1 MMTSDSA
8 SLIGR
13 GHLSAP
19 LPKTTHLTTN
29 NVRHL
34 DAIRIRH
41 TFEIWYGDAAICG
54 TTRRRMRLRGKRR
67 AVRSGARPRYVVLL
81 CKKLD
86 PVASEGANPPEI
98 LQCLFWGFL
107 VSGSAQLSVGYA
119 LLLWEWNCHVIL
131 FGPFLWRFVDSMVL
145 GISGLREGLD

>member
-1 MMTSDSA
+1 MTSDSA

-13 GHLSAP
+13 GHLSPP

-54 TTRRRMRLRGKRR
+54 MTRRRMRLRGKRR

-81 CKKLD
+81 CKNL
-86 PVASEGANPPEI
+86 I
-98 LQCLFWGFL
+98 LWLQKGRILLRSSNVFFGGFL
-107 VSGSAQLSVGYA
+107 VSGSVQLSVGYA

-131 FGPFLWRFVDSMVL
+131 FGPLLWRFVDSMVL
-145 GISGLREGLD
+145 GISGLREELD